1 MKTIFKFLP
10 IIILI
15 FSSFTCIGQ
24 LKFGHLNSDELLSLM
39 PESKTAQ
46 AQLEEYQKSISKDIE
61 QMYGE
66 YESKV
71 ANYQAN
77 EKLMTDVTKETRIK
91 EISDLENRIRE
102 YEVKAQEDLQKKQV
116 DLISPVLEKAQ
127 KAIDEVA
134 KENGFTYIL
143 DTSKGVV
150 LFANDSENI
159 LNLLKKKLGL

>member
-91 EISDLENRIRE
+91 EISD
-102 YEVKAQEDLQKKQV
+102 
-116 DLISPVLEKAQ
+116 
-127 KAIDEVA
+127 
-134 KENGFTYIL
+134 
-143 DTSKGVV
+143 
-150 LFANDSENI
+150 
-159 LNLLKKKLGL
+159 